1 MSAQNPAVT
10 ARVALVTC
18 AELPHLDEDESVPI
32 APLAARGIAAE
43 PAVWNDRSVDWD
55 VYDLAI
61 IRSTWDYIDHHAEFV
76 AWAETVPRLAN
87 PADVV
92 RWNSDKTYLRDLA
105 AAGVPVVPTIW
116 IEPDSTLTLPNEG
129 RYVVKPAISAGSR
142 NTGLYDMAD
151 ASQRALAAG
160 LATQLLAEG
169 RTGDGAAV
177 PRGCGHSGRNCGA
190 VRRRPL
196 QPRHPQGCAPGRP
209 GRRGRPVQG
218 RGHPP
223 AHRLRQRTP
232 RCPAGVGRCPRR
244 RRAPLVRPRGPD
256 PGPGRPPGAAGT
268 GTDGAV
274 AVPALRRGRG
284 GAVRGCC
291 GGVSEA
297 VGAGRP
303 TWIFRGFGGCG
314 R

>member
-55 VYDLAI
+55 AYDLAI
-61 IRSTWDYIDHHAEFV
+61 IRSTWDYTDHHAEFV

-151 ASQRALAAG
+151 AAQRALAAG

-169 RTGDGAAV
+169 RTVMVQPYLEAVDTAGETAVLFVGGHYSHAIRKGALLDGPADEVGLYKVEDIRPRTASDSELHAAQLALAAV
-177 PRGCGHSGRNCGA
+177 PGGA
-190 VRRRPL
+190 ERLLYARVDL
-196 QPRHPQGCAPGRP
+196 IPGP
-209 GRRGRPVQG
+209 D
-218 RGHPP
+218 GHPVLLELELTEP
-223 AHRLRQRTP
+223 SLFLRY
-232 RCPAGVGRCPRR
+232 
-244 RRAPLVRPRGPD
+244 D
-256 PGPGRPPGAAGT
+256 EGAAERFA
-268 GTDGAV
+268 DAV
-274 AVPALRRGRG
+274 VAYLKR
-284 GAVRGCC
+284 
-291 GGVSEA
+291 
-297 VGAGRP
+297 
-303 TWIFRGFGGCG
+303 
-314 R
+314 